1 MSITLAIAI
10 LPAIGLIYLFK
21 KWDQKRPEPPG
32 AIRNAMILGA
42 VSCVP
47 AVIIELV
54 LTAAIGERNTEA
66 QGAFLKSFVVA
77 AGTEEALKLGVVLL
91 FFWRKP
97 SFNETM
103 DGILYTAA
111 ASLGFALLENV
122 LYAGGN
128 LILGLAR
135 AISAVPLHATCSG
148 LMGYFVGV
156 AKMRGSAGS
165 RIFLGYFIAVMIH
178 GVYDWA
184 VFSGGMY
191 GFGQPSPLLGFAQ
204 AVGIVIVAAVMLR
217 FVVKRALAE
226 DDALLGAHSRPLAP
240 AMPAYAYAQ
249 GHMQAPYGN
258 PYAQP
263 GHAAPQPYGM
273 HQAYGGHMPQ
283 PHAPP
288 QGWHPQQQPHQ
299 YPPQH
304 VHAHAPPQQGQ
315 QYPQQQGE
323 YPQQQ
328 GQYPQQHQPQQLGY
342 PPGQPP
348 PGWQPPSGWGGGQ

>member
-10 LPAIGLIYLFK
+10 LPAIGLIYWFK

-32 AIRNAMILGA
+32 MIRNAMILGA
-42 VSCVP
+42 LSCVP
-47 AVIIELV
+47 AVIIELAITAV
-54 LTAAIGERNTEA
+54 LGEARVSA
-66 QGAFLKSFVVA
+66 QGSFLKSFVVA
-77 AGTEEALKLGVVLL
+77 AGTEEALKLAVVLL
-91 FFWRKP
+91 FFWKKP
-97 SFNETM
+97 EFNETM

-156 AKMRGSAGS
+156 AKMRGNAGA
-165 RIFLGYFIAVMIH
+165 RIALGYFIAVMIH

-191 GFGQPSPLLGFAQ
+191 GFGEPSPLLGFAQ
-204 AVGIVIVAAVMLR
+204 AVGIVIVAAFMLR
-217 FVVKRALAE
+217 ITVKRALAE

-240 AMPAYAYAQ
+240 PMPAYAYAQ
-249 GHMQAPYGN
+249 MPGHMHGHPHAPYGN
-258 PYAQP
+258 PYAP
-263 GHAAPQPYGM
+263 PHHPPPPPYGM
-273 HQAYGGHMPQ
+273 HQPYAGHAPQ

-299 YPPQH
+299 YAPQH
-304 VHAHAPPQQGQ
+304 GHAHAPQQGHGHQPHPQQ
-315 QYPQQQGE
+315 PQQQQA
-323 YPQQQ
+323 P
-328 GQYPQQHQPQQLGY
+328 HGY
-342 PPGQPP
+342 PPGQAP
-348 PGWQPPSGWGGGQ
+348 PGWGKPPQGWNGS

>member
-1 MSITLAIAI
+1 VSITLAIAI

-32 AIRNAMILGA
+32 MIRNAMILGA
-42 VSCVP
+42 LSCVP
-47 AVIIELV
+47 AVIIELA
-54 LTAAIGERNTEA
+54 LTAVIGEANTNA
-66 QGAFLKSFVVA
+66 QGSFLKSFVVA
-77 AGTEEALKLGVVLL
+77 AGTEEALKLAVVLL

-97 SFNETM
+97 EFNETM

-148 LMGYFVGV
+148 LMGYFVGI
-156 AKMRGSAGS
+156 AKMRGSAGT
-165 RIFLGYFIAVMIH
+165 RIALGYFIAVMIH

-191 GFGQPSPLLGFAQ
+191 GFGEPSPLLGFAQ
-204 AVGIVIVAAVMLR
+204 AVGIVIVAAIMLR
-217 FVVKRALAE
+217 ITVKRALAE
-226 DDALLGAHSRPLAP
+226 DDALLGAHSRPLAV
-240 AMPAYAYAQ
+240 AMPAPYAYAQ
-249 GHMQAPYGN
+249 MPGQMQGHPHAPYAN
-258 PYAQP
+258 PYAP
-263 GHAAPQPYGM
+263 PHHAPPPPYGM
-273 HQAYGGHMPQ
+273 HQPYAGHVPQ

-288 QGWHPQQQPHQ
+288 AGFHPQQQPHQ

-304 VHAHAPPQQGQ
+304 AHAHAPQQGYGQ
-315 QYPQQQGE
+315 NPYPQQQ
-323 YPQQQ
+323 QQ
-328 GQYPQQHQPQQLGY
+328 GQPPPGY
-342 PPGQPP
+342 PPGQAP
-348 PGWQPPSGWGGGQ
+348 PGWGKPPQGWGGGQ